1 MTLYSPLEDL
11 MHRTVS
17 SVDGMWSKLEYLAD
31 LREEGTGDYEHWG
44 LARTF
49 GQESA
54 RRAMEQ
60 AHRNVL
66 LQILHT
72 PLSVLMEEA
81 RTSAHSQALALNVYV
96 QQLQTN
102 EKRLVPER
110 LGGGSA
116 KHFSSILLALSCLA
130 ACPPLDKV
138 PTLQVS

>member
-1 MTLYSPLEDL
+1 

-17 SVDGMWSKLEYLAD
+17 SVEGVWSKLEYLAD
-31 LREEGTGDYEHWG
+31 LREEGTGHYEHWG

-49 GQESA
+49 GEEPA

-60 AHRNVL
+60 AHRNML

-72 PLSVLMEEA
+72 PLSVLMDEA
-81 RTSAHSQALALNVYV
+81 RTSAQSQAQTLNIYV
-96 QQLQTN
+96 QQLQRN
-102 EKRLVPER
+102 ERRLVPER

-130 ACPPLDKV
+130 ACPPPDKV
-138 PTLQVS
+138 ATLQVS